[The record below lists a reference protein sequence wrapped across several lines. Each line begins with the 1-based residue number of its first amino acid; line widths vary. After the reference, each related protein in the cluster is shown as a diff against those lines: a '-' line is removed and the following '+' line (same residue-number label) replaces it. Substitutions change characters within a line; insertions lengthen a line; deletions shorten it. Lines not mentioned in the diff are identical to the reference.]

1 MRSDHRRPGHGSP
14 PARRRLAGGGAAA
27 LVAAALA
34 VPATA
39 AADTAQDGAAAADA
53 SSLGPITDVAADG
66 DTWTFTAGDA
76 ALRVT
81 VAADDVLHVEMAPDG
96 QFTDPDADPED
107 PDAPDADIV
116 VGEPEGAEA
125 TLTETDDAY
134 LLATDAATLT
144 VTKDPATLHLADADG
159 TTLLSETAPLS
170 WSADGTTQSLARG
183 ADEQFFGGGMQ
194 NGRFSHRGE
203 EITISRD
210 YNWDDGG
217 NPNAS
222 PFYLSS
228 HGYGVLRHTFAPG
241 TYDFDAPVRTTHEE
255 QRYDA
260 YLFVGDT
267 REVLDD
273 LTALTG
279 RPAMLPMYAME
290 LGDADCYLHNA
301 NRGERE
307 TLRDATAV
315 ADGYREH
322 DMPLG
327 WMLVNDGY
335 GCGYEDLGATGDM
348 LADHGAELGLW
359 TESDLTE
366 QESEVAAGVRVRK
379 TDVAWVGPGYRF
391 ALDACEQASDGI
403 TDFSADRSTV
413 LTVEGWAGTQRC
425 GAVWSGDQ
433 SGSWEYIRW
442 QIPTYAGTS
451 LSGQPTST
459 GDVDGIFGGSP
470 ETYVRDL
477 QWKMLLPMTYAMSGW
492 AASDKQPWRYG
503 EPYTSINRTYLQ
515 LHERLLPYLYT
526 YVAEGH
532 KTGLGATRP
541 LYVNYPEDPKTWG
554 DDVKY
559 EFLAGDDLLVAPV
572 YEDSTTRDGIY
583 LPAGRWVDYWTGRVY
598 DGEQTLDGYHAP
610 LDTLPLFV
618 RAGAIVPMFDEGT
631 LDWAQGKESG
641 HLDLDVY
648 PQGDSTFTAYEDDG
662 RSQEHADGASAR
674 QRFDV
679 SAPEI
684 GAGPV
689 EVTIGALDGDY
700 AGRPDARTY
709 GLTVHT
715 DKSPDTVRLGR
726 DALPELG
733 DPERD
738 GTGWWYDAATGVVHV
753 TTPALDTS
761 AAATVRI
768 TGAAAVGGTH
778 PGERA
783 VDLGLDAPAIAAAG
797 EELAVTAT
805 LGNGTGK
812 PLDVT
817 GAALTAPEGW
827 AVTGP
832 EPAAVEDVPDGG
844 TATVTFQVTPPD
856 EVEPGSVELA
866 ATADYVVRDTVRT
879 LGAKTSTTVAHG
891 ELADA
896 FDNVG
901 ITTADDPA
909 PGDIDGG
916 GSSFLA
922 GRLAE
927 QGATPGAQL
936 TFDGFDFTWPDVT
949 PGTPDNVAS
958 SGQTVRVSGQGNAL
972 AFLGT
977 GTSGSA
983 AGTATVHYADGST
996 STGTLGFANWCC
1008 LAQDSYG
1015 SQTVIRTLGKN
1026 TPDGPAYPSVEYRVY
1041 TSAIQVDETKEVVAV
1056 TLPGNAAVHVFAL
1069 DVGTTEFA
1077 PPPVADGQ
1085 YRLTNAGTGLSLAAP
1100 GNESTQVVTAEAS
1113 TDATQKW
1120 ILERRDD
1127 GSYEVRNAASGQC
1140 LDVFWSS
1147 REAGA
1152 LVGQYSCSGGPN
1164 QSWTVTADDGAL
1176 TLAAKHSGLVLS
1188 VDGSGAA
1195 VQVEP
1200 TDDATQRWEHSAS

>member
-1 MRSDHRRPGHGSP
+1 MRFDQSLRPRA
-14 PARRRLAGGGAAA
+14 ARRRVAGGVAAA
-27 LVAAALA
+27 LVAGALA
-34 VPATA
+34 VPAA
-39 AADTAQDGAAAADA
+39 VAADTAADEA
-53 SSLGPITDVAADG
+53 GSLGPITDVTADG
-66 DTWTFTAGDA
+66 DTFTFAAGEA

-81 VAADDVLHVEMAPDG
+81 VAAPDVLRVEMAPDG
-96 QFTDPDADPED
+96 AFTDPDDD
-107 PDAPDADIV
+107 PDDPGAPDADIV
-116 VGEPEGAEA
+116 VGELEGDADPA
-125 TLTETDDAY
+125 LTETDDAY
-134 LLATDAATLT
+134 LLSTDAATLT

-203 EITISRD
+203 QITISRD

-228 HGYGVLRHTFAPG
+228 NGYGVLRHTFEPG
-241 TYDFDAPVRTTHEE
+241 TYDFGEPVRTRHAE

-290 LGDADCYLHNA
+290 IGDADCYLHNA

-307 TLRDATAV
+307 TLRDSTAV

-348 LADHGAELGLW
+348 LAEHGAELGLW
-359 TESDLTE
+359 TESDLTD

-403 TDFSADRSTV
+403 TEHSDDRSTV

-451 LSGQPTST
+451 MSGQPTST

-477 QWKMLLPMTYAMSGW
+477 QWKMLLPMTYTMSGW

-503 EPYTSINRTYLQ
+503 EPYTSINRKYLQ

-532 KTGLGATRP
+532 ESGLGATRP
-541 LYVNYPEDPKTWG
+541 LYVNYPDDPKTWG
-554 DDVKY
+554 DAVKY
-559 EFLAGDDLLVAPV
+559 EFLAGDDFLVAPV
-572 YEDSTTRDGIY
+572 YENSTTRDGIY

-598 DGEQTLDGYHAP
+598 DGGQTLDGYRAP

-618 RAGAIVPMFDEGT
+618 RAGAIVPMFAEGT
-631 LDWAQGKESG
+631 LDWAQGKASG

-648 PQGDSTFTAYEDDG
+648 PQGDTSFTAYEDDG
-662 RSQEHADGASAR
+662 RSQAYADGASAR

-679 SAPEI
+679 TAPES

-689 EVTIGALDGDY
+689 EVTIGTLDGDY
-700 AGRPDARTY
+700 AGKPGSRTY

-715 DKSPDTVRLGR
+715 DKKPDTVRVGR
-726 DALPELG
+726 STLPELG
-733 DPERD
+733 ED
-738 GTGWWYDAATGVVHV
+738 GGDTPGWWFDDASGVIHV
-753 TTPALDTS
+753 TTGALDTS
-761 AAATVRI
+761 ATATVRI
-768 TGAAAVGGTH
+768 TGAAAVGGLH

-783 VDLGLDAPAIAAAG
+783 VEFDVDAPAIAAPG
-797 EELAVTAT
+797 EELSVRAT
-805 LGNGTGK
+805 LRNDTGK
-812 PLDVT
+812 PIAVPEVS
-817 GAALTAPEGW
+817 LTAPQGW
-827 AVTGP
+827 TVTGP
-832 EPAAVEDVPDGG
+832 DPAGADDVANGAAF
-844 TATVTFQVTPPD
+844 TATFGVTPPD
-856 EVEPGSVELA
+856 DAEPGKAELA
-866 ATADYVVRDTVRT
+866 ASADYTVRDTVRT
-879 LGAKTSTTVAHG
+879 VTARDTTTIAHAA
-891 ELADA
+891 LADA

-901 ITTADDPA
+901 ITAADDPA
-909 PGDIDGG
+909 PGDLDGG

-922 GRLAE
+922 DKLAE
-927 QGATPGAQL
+927 QGATPGADL
-936 TFDGFDFTWPDVT
+936 TFDGFDFTWPDVA

-958 SGQTVRVSGQGNAL
+958 QDQTIQVSGEGNAL

-996 STGTLGFANWCC
+996 STDTLGFANWCC
-1008 LAQDSYG
+1008 LADDSYG
-1015 SQTVIRTLGKN
+1015 SRTAIRTLGKN
-1026 TPDGPAYPSVEYRVY
+1026 TPDGPAYPTVEYRVY
-1041 TSAIQVDETKEVVAV
+1041 VSTVRVEEDKEIVAV
-1056 TLPGNAAVHVFAL
+1056 TLPGNSAVHVFAMGM
-1069 DVGTTEFA
+1069 GTEEVV
-1077 PPPVADGQ
+1077 PPPIADGQ
-1085 YRLTNAGTGLSLAAP
+1085 YRLTNAGTTLALAAP
-1100 GNESTQVVTAEAS
+1100 GGDSSQVLTAEVS
-1113 TDATQKW
+1113 TNPTQKW
-1120 ILERRDD
+1120 ILTRRDD
-1127 GSYEVRNAASGQC
+1127 GSYEVRNAFSGQC
-1140 LDVFWSS
+1140 LDVFFSS
-1147 REAGA
+1147 TEPGSI
-1152 LVGQYSCSGGPN
+1152 VGQYSCTGNAN
-1164 QSWTVTADDGAL
+1164 QSWAVAVADGAL
-1176 TLAAKHSGLVLS
+1176 TLTAKHSGLVLG
-1188 VDGSGAA
+1188 VDDAGGA
-1195 VQVEP
+1195 VQADP
-1200 TDDATQRWEHSAS
+1200 ADDTTQRWAADAS